1 MSVRQSAKEGKPG
14 RETEIVTQVGRACY
28 TSYERSAMT
37 RSCRTLLRAQW
48 PDETSQA
55 RTEKGRD

>member
-14 RETEIVTQVGRACY
+14 GETEIVTQVGRAC
-28 TSYERSAMT
+28 SYERSAVT
-37 RSCRTLLRAQW
+37 RSCGTLLRAQW